1 MLIPHNQPCLKYPSL
16 ESPSQPTERKISY
29 LYVGGK
35 KHLSVCRDWGK
46 KNEGRTIPYINF
58 QSCFQHHLAL
68 LPCLTG
74 TKCLWYL
81 SHRFH
86 LLLGVLLH
94 PLSICRPL
102 KKNKNP
108 NLLPPIYFTSSK
120 ILLPSM
126 ICGSLHSHSLCL
138 CERMSFII
146 FYYEWIHSPY

>member
-1 MLIPHNQPCLKYPSL
+1 MLIPHHQPCLKYPSL
-16 ESPSQPTERKISY
+16 EFPSQPTERKISY

-81 SHRFH
+81 SQHFH
-86 LLLGVLLH
+86 LLLGGLLH

-102 KKNKNP
+102 KRIKTQICYHPFILHLPKFCC
-108 NLLPPIYFTSSK
+108 NLWSAAVSTPILCVFVSVC
-120 ILLPSM
+120 LL
-126 ICGSLHSHSLCL
+126 
-138 CERMSFII
+138 
-146 FYYEWIHSPY
+146 